1 MNPYFDIRVT
11 DSAGSLRATGR
22 ARSGKIESQAK
33 SLINRAF
40 IRLTDQ
46 WNGEIGVGETLHIN
60 VFAPNGTSG
69 QVFYTAFQG
78 LVNKVRADGDSI
90 YVEAVSPAAMLK
102 VKRAKVRAW
111 SNVPASRVLKD
122 LLTEGG
128 VSAGLFPPSLSSK
141 FLHSW
146 NTEGGTISDEIHS
159 LIWSVSPDLFAFS
172 GFMGDLLLGSRL
184 DMAKQFTFF
193 PFPTDAT
200 ENGRGPDMEKIR
212 FSLRPAGA
220 HQVALDASTMEYYGT
235 TETVVHAIDDFGKSY
250 TEVILDKDPDAA
262 VEAFAATQAAK
273 S

>member
-11 DSAGSLRATGR
+11 DPAGSLRATGR
-22 ARSGKIESQAK
+22 ARSGRIESQAK

-40 IRLTDQ
+40 IRLNDQ
-46 WNGEIGVGETLHIN
+46 WNGEIGVGDTILIN

-78 LVNKVRADGDSI
+78 LVNVVRPDGDQI
-90 YVEAVSPAAMLK
+90 YVEGVSPAATLK
-102 VKRAKVRAW
+102 VKRSKVRAW
-111 SNVPASRVLKD
+111 SNVSASRVLKD
-122 LLTEGG
+122 LLSEGG
-128 VSAGLFPPSLSSK
+128 VSAGTFPSSLSSK

-159 LIWSVSPDLFAFS
+159 LIWSVSPNLFAFS

-200 ENGRGPDMEKIR
+200 ANGRGPDMEKIR

-220 HQVALDASTMEYYGT
+220 HQIALEPTTMAYLGT
-235 TETVVHAIDDFGKSY
+235 TETVVHSIDDFGKSY
-250 TEVILDKDPDAA
+250 TEVILDKDPDSA
-262 VEAFAATQAAK
+262 VEAYASTQAAK
-273 S
+273 T